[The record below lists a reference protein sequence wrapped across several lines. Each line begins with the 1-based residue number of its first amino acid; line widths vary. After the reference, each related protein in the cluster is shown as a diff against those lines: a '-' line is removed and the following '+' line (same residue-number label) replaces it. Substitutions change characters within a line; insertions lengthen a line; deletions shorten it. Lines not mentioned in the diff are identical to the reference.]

1 MHKFLSHILLVQVLF
16 GAVACSKKVAES
28 NLENTQYR
36 SQNAFTATKDSV
48 VMAGLTYIPTQLL
61 ENTTLIGNN
70 TRIQAGFQRIFR
82 NVELQGTWQN
92 DTFALA
98 WFVDGSNAVEN
109 FLALMQISRHNKVA
123 LLDRLYPI
131 ATPTPWP
138 IMDYG
143 GRIDITGVHPD
154 TAGLIL
160 MTLHGGNNAYFNHP
174 KGNSLRLNHISLHT
188 KQSIS
193 NEPVSS
199 DAYRL
204 VSCQHNSLAPDAQ
217 PDIEELTIENCR
229 IYGHVTLRYNGN
241 TSDPLFIK
249 KGIKNIR
256 IIDNRFINTA
266 NFFTL
271 SNASYD
277 EAVIRRNHII
287 DHAGITFFFPI
298 GGQGFDHGALA
309 DSRRVLYFENNT
321 AKNTRAIAPIDKNY
335 LSPIIAKGRDFI
347 VKNNRIE
354 NQLTLQPNVGA
365 YGFYCSAS
373 NVLYVE
379 NNYIRNCG
387 GISTYEVINES
398 SLLKLKGA
406 KNAEI
411 QNNEFI
417 FDEEGLVLLGLL
429 KPGQKA
435 SNVKA
440 PFFKFSLWDHWKVP
454 GLDSTTWLT
463 VEGNTFKTAVLS
475 DFTYLFNANLRVIKN
490 KFLIDH
496 FLEAP
501 QDNWKQP
508 SVRLPFTFFYL
519 RSPIKNG
526 HLEFRDNLF
535 EVKSAD
541 GSPFYLTHNL
551 NDDKSYNAVIY
562 KNNVFDL
569 PGPIALDILRTDM
582 LLSENVARG
591 KAFVLFRHPT
601 TLNRDAFT
609 RQQSISET
617 VQTANSSRDGIINIR
632 SHGKTVFLVKNPT
645 SDEMTLMNMRFSDY
659 QYYEENDSLP
669 ISLHLKISY
678 KRNNRQQI
686 HTYHLIMDKGGI
698 CYHKGSGNAVS
709 NSPMVWSLK
718 REHYKNEVEALKSTA
733 RGDVRLYL
741 TSQSAGFSEH
751 HHGFL
756 VLERLWGVANLKI
769 EAYTHPTVIANR
781 KSQDLKKSIAL
792 ESIFE

>member
-1 MHKFLSHILLVQVLF
+1 MYKFLGHILLLTVLF
-16 GAVACSKKVAES
+16 GAVACSKKVVES
-28 NLENTQYR
+28 TADKTQYQ
-36 SQNAFTATKDSV
+36 SQDTITGSKDGAI
-48 VMAGLTYIPTQLL
+48 MAGLTYTPTQLI
-61 ENTTLIGNN
+61 ENATLIGNN
-70 TRIQAGFQRIFR
+70 TRIQAGFQRVFQ
-82 NVELQGTWQN
+82 NVELLGTWQN

-109 FLALMQISRHNKVA
+109 FLALMQIIRLNKVV
-123 LLDRLYPI
+123 LLDRPYPI
-131 ATPTPWP
+131 ATPAEWP

-154 TAGLIL
+154 SSGLIL

-174 KGNSLRLNHISLHT
+174 KGNSLRLRHLSLHT

-193 NEPVSS
+193 KEPVSS
-199 DAYRL
+199 NVYRL
-204 VSCQHNSLAPDAQ
+204 VTCHHNSLAPDAQ
-217 PDIEELTIENCR
+217 PDIDELTIENCR
-229 IYGHVTLRYNGN
+229 IYGHVALSYNGN
-241 TSDPLFIK
+241 TSDPLLTK

-256 IIDNRFINTA
+256 IINNRLINTA

-277 EAVIRRNHII
+277 KAVIRGNHII
-287 DHAGITFFFPI
+287 DHEAITFFFPI
-298 GGQGFDHGALA
+298 GGRGFDHGALA
-309 DSRRVLYFENNT
+309 DSRRVLYFEDNV
-321 AKNTRAIAPIDKNY
+321 AKNSRAIAPIDKYY

-354 NQLTLQPNVGA
+354 NQLTLQPSVA
-365 YGFYCSAS
+365 AHGFYCSAS
-373 NVLYVE
+373 NVLHIE
-379 NNYIRNCG
+379 GNYIRNCG
-387 GISTYEVINES
+387 GISSNEVINES

-406 KNAEI
+406 QNAEI
-411 QNNEFI
+411 RNNEFI
-417 FDEEGLVLLGLL
+417 FDEEGLVLLGLI
-429 KPGQKA
+429 KPGQKT

-440 PFFKFSLWDHWKVP
+440 SFFKFSLWDHWKVP

-463 VEGNTFKTAVLS
+463 VEDNTFKAAVLS
-475 DFTYLFNANLRVIKN
+475 DFTYLFNANLRVINN
-490 KFLIDH
+490 KFLIEH

-501 QDNWKQP
+501 LDNWKQQ

-519 RSPIKNG
+519 RSPVKNG

-541 GSPFYLTHNL
+541 GSPFYLTHNM
-551 NDDKSYNAVIY
+551 NDDKSFNAVIY

-569 PGPIALDILRTDM
+569 PGSIALDILRTDM

-591 KAFVLFRHPT
+591 KASILFRHPT
-601 TLNRDAFT
+601 TLGRDAFT
-609 RQQSISET
+609 RQQYISET
-617 VQTANSSRDGIINIR
+617 MQTANSSREGIINIR
-632 SHGKTVFLVKNPT
+632 SHGKTSFVVKNPL

-678 KRNNRQQI
+678 TRDNRQQT
-686 HTYHLIMDKGGI
+686 HTYHLVVDKGGI

-709 NSPMVWSLK
+709 NSPMVWSLN
-718 REHYKNEVEALKSTA
+718 REHFKNEVEALKSTA
-733 RGDVRLYL
+733 RGDVRLYW
-741 TSQSAGFSEH
+741 TSQAAGFFEH

-756 VLERLWGVANLKI
+756 VLERLSGVANLKI
-769 EAYTHPTVIANR
+769 EANTYPTVIATR

-792 ESIFE
+792 QSIFE